1 MNAQVLPARGMVHSG
16 HETDFRPFARA
27 LGTVMDFAPGEYI
40 FREGDAPRCMYLVLK
55 GSIEVSKKGRRV
67 ETVNEGETVGTLS
80 LIDGKP
86 RKAAAQA
93 KEPCE
98 LVILDKRAVRSM
110 VKQCP
115 NFVWFV
121 LDEFDSQLHAT
132 NVLQ

>member
-1 MNAQVLPARGMVHSG
+1 
-16 HETDFRPFARA
+16 
-27 LGTVMDFAPGEYI
+27 
-40 FREGDAPRCMYLVLK
+40 MYLVLK
-55 GSIEVSKKGRRV
+55 GSIEVSKRGRRV
-67 ETVNEGETVGTLS
+67 ETVHEGETVGTPS

-98 LVILDKRAVRSM
+98 LAVLDKQAVRSM
-110 VKQCP
+110 VRQYP

-121 LDEFDSQLHAT
+121 LDEFDSQLHPT

>member
-1 MNAQVLPARGMVHSG
+1 MN
-16 HETDFRPFARA
+16 ETIFRYHGQFRPAPTTEFGRSARE
-27 LGTVMDFAPGEYI
+27 LGIVMDFAPGQYI

-55 GSIEVSKKGRRV
+55 GAIEVSKKGRKV
-67 ETVNEGETVGTLS
+67 ETVHEGETVGTLS

-86 RKAAAQA
+86 RFAAAQA
-93 KEPCE
+93 KEASE
-98 LVILDKRAVRSM
+98 IVVLDKHAVRSM

>member
-1 MNAQVLPARGMVHSG
+1 MNAPVFPGQGVVQSAQ
-16 HETDFRPFARA
+16 ETDFRPFARA
-27 LGTVMDFAPGEYI
+27 LGMVMDFAPGEFI

-67 ETVNEGETVGTLS
+67 ETVHEGETVGTLS

-93 KEPCE
+93 KESCE
-98 LVILDKRAVRSM
+98 LVVLDKRAVRSM